1 MRLAVVDE
9 DTLLMASGNR
19 FGSVD
24 ERITYARGEDG
35 TVVSFRGDSGMTHRP
50 WSVPEE
56 SPEVAAAL
64 V

>member
-1 MRLAVVDE
+1 
-9 DTLLMASGNR
+9 MASGNR

-24 ERITYARGEDG
+24 ELISYVRDGSG
-35 TVVSFRGDSGMTHRP
+35 TVTSFRGDSGMTHRP

-56 SPEVAAAL
+56 SPAVAAAL